1 MELLTI
7 LLLLVFL
14 LEEGLKLALLSL
26 KFLKRLGKIRK
37 QFREEKMPESS
48 HTLRRSQS
56 AQPDSLAT
64 VRHVEQAGKSLL
76 LKVWIKR
83 CHLKFS
89 PASSPGDQDAWQV
102 HADP

>member
-37 QFREEKMPESS
+37 QLEEKMPESS
-48 HTLRRSQS
+48 HTRSGGPNR
-56 AQPDSLAT
+56 A
-64 VRHVEQAGKSLL
+64 K
-76 LKVWIKR
+76 
-83 CHLKFS
+83 
-89 PASSPGDQDAWQV
+89 
-102 HADP
+102 

>member
-37 QFREEKMPESS
+37 QFREEKCLSRLTHAQAVP
-48 HTLRRSQS
+48 TGIRKPLKAAQS
-56 AQPDSLAT
+56 CCSVSL
-64 VRHVEQAGKSLL
+64 
-76 LKVWIKR
+76 
-83 CHLKFS
+83 
-89 PASSPGDQDAWQV
+89 
-102 HADP
+102 

>member
-26 KFLKRLGKIRK
+26 KLLKRLGKIRK

-48 HTLRRSQS
+48 HTRSGG
-56 AQPDSLAT
+56 P
-64 VRHVEQAGKSLL
+64 V
-76 LKVWIKR
+76 
-83 CHLKFS
+83 
-89 PASSPGDQDAWQV
+89 SSPGSQAAWQV
-102 HADP
+102 HADT

>member
-48 HTLRRSQS
+48 HTRSGGPNPTSRTALELSDTSNKQ
-56 AQPDSLAT
+56 ASL
-64 VRHVEQAGKSLL
+64 
-76 LKVWIKR
+76 
-83 CHLKFS
+83 FY
-89 PASSPGDQDAWQV
+89 
-102 HADP
+102 

>member
-37 QFREEKMPESS
+37 QFREEKCLSRLTHAQAVPIRPAGQPWDCPTRRTSRQVSFIESLDQ
-48 HTLRRSQS
+48 TLSFKIQS
-56 AQPDSLAT
+56 
-64 VRHVEQAGKSLL
+64 G
-76 LKVWIKR
+76 I
-83 CHLKFS
+83 F
-89 PASSPGDQDAWQV
+89 AW
-102 HADP
+102 

>member
-37 QFREEKMPESS
+37 QLEEKMPESS
-48 HTLRRSQS
+48 HTRSGGHNR
-56 AQPDSLAT
+56 D
-64 VRHVEQAGKSLL
+64 K
-76 LKVWIKR
+76 
-83 CHLKFS
+83 
-89 PASSPGDQDAWQV
+89 
-102 HADP
+102 

>member
-37 QFREEKMPESS
+37 QFREEK
-48 HTLRRSQS
+48 TR
-56 AQPDSLAT
+56 
-64 VRHVEQAGKSLL
+64 
-76 LKVWIKR
+76 
-83 CHLKFS
+83 
-89 PASSPGDQDAWQV
+89 
-102 HADP
+102 